1 MKDASQYPIKLGFGA
16 TSYPY
21 SPTNPHQGIDRG
33 CEVGTPVVVSGV
45 TIGLSGN
52 TGYSLGPHLH
62 YALFREGKQPNGIY
76 DSKQNRTY
84 FNPTDAFTITGTVIF
99 AQNNSTA
106 GNEVIIHADNG
117 NFYRYLHLS
126 EIKVTKGQVIGMT
139 DKAIKYAFKAMVDRE
154 PTSGDYEY
162 WRVRTPEQLN
172 ETLYNSKEND
182 AMRKAYRSPQEY
194 EPITETLYRGKGQR

>member
-1 MKDASQYPIKLGFGA
+1 MTAQDYPVTLSFGA
-16 TSYPY
+16 TPYPY
-21 SPTNPHQGIDRG
+21 TATKKHEGTDYG
-33 CEVGTPVVVSGV
+33 CPVGTPVVVSGV

-52 TGYSLGPHLH
+52 TGTTTGPHLH
-62 YALFREGKQPNGIY
+62 VALYREGQHGGGIY
-76 DSKQNRTY
+76 NSVTNRTY
-84 FNPTDAFTITGTVIF
+84 FNPTDAFSITGTVVF
-99 AQNNSTA
+99 AGDNGSA
-106 GNEVIIHADNG
+106 GKEVTIRGDNG

-154 PTSGDYEY
+154 PTAGDYEY

-194 EPITETLYRGKGQR
+194 ELINEPVYRGKD